1 MNFNFLS
8 KKEDFWAWS
17 LLIYGFLARILYIFC
32 FTSPNDYLWSD
43 AGTYDAH
50 AMRMA
55 SGTHIELSTYWPPFF
70 HIFLSLI
77 YRILIWLGLEAQR
90 VSVDIVVF
98 GLFYAI
104 GFWCIYQISKKLFS
118 PKIALIILAVVTFW
132 WPFVFLNA
140 LVMSENLFF
149 PTFLLGFY
157 FLIKNPEK
165 LSTGMWVGLF
175 WGIAAI
181 TRPII
186 LAFIP
191 CFLLWCLW
199 QKINWKFIAGF
210 ILAAGLVIANMCI
223 FNFYYTGGRENF
235 VSSSGGFNFAMTWC
249 DVKSVKYFTSDG
261 YWYWFASAANV
272 DYPDERAISTSTP
285 FENQEYYYQI
295 GLDCIKERPFQIVKN
310 SYSIVKL
317 FHSHLFPTTADMPFW
332 EPLRIIF
339 KILTAAL
346 FVASAATIIG
356 IATKKIHAERH
367 NRKFF
372 YLFALAIFS
381 LFATI
386 YLQNVGEERYMIPYV
401 PLLILMSIP
410 SLSLLYKKF
419 RAVKKTEFDRR
430 IWIFCLTFAIFS
442 FFIFWLHLF
451 SIKETRFILQDGTET
466 KITLPDRSDND
477 AQRNLNYKI
486 IVDSKIKQVSQISIA
501 MDDFISKI
509 SVNGEDIDLSG
520 VKKKYSTNVL
530 DNWRRGYIFNIP
542 LKAGQN
548 TIIVSGQNTGWGY
561 SFRFA
566 QRPSF
571 TVWMLVFLAIGIPTA
586 YVLTMFIRAIYEK
599 NID

>member
-8 KKEDFWAWS
+8 KKEDFWAWF
-17 LLIYGFLARILYIFC
+17 LLIYGFAIRILYIFC

-43 AGTYDAH
+43 AGTYDVH

-77 YRILIWLGLEAQR
+77 YRILMWLGLESQR
-90 VSVDIVVF
+90 VSFDVVIF
-98 GLFYAI
+98 GVFYAI

-118 PKIALIILAVVTFW
+118 PKIALIILAVVAFW

-157 FLIKNPEK
+157 FLIKSPEK
-165 LSTGMWVGLF
+165 PSTGIWVGLF

-199 QKINWKFIAGF
+199 QKINWKLIANF
-210 ILAAGLVIANMCI
+210 ILFAGLVIANMCF
-223 FNFYYTGGRENF
+223 FNFYYTGGREDF
-235 VSSSGGFNFAMTWC
+235 ISSSGGFNFAMTWC

-261 YWYWFASAANV
+261 YWYWFASAANI
-272 DYPDERAISTSTP
+272 DYPDERAISTNVP
-285 FENQEYYYQI
+285 FENQKYYYQI
-295 GLDCIKERPFQIVKN
+295 GLDCIKEKPFQIFKN

-317 FHSHLFPTTADMPFW
+317 FHSHLFPTTSDMPFW
-332 EPLRIIF
+332 GALRIIF
-339 KILTAAL
+339 KILTIIA
-346 FVASAATIIG
+346 FIASAVTIIG
-356 IATKKIHAERH
+356 ISTKKIRIESH
-367 NRKFF
+367 NKKFF
-372 YLFALAIFS
+372 YLFGLAILS

-386 YLQNVGEERYMIPYV
+386 YLQNVGEERYMIPYA
-401 PLLILMSIP
+401 PLLILMSVP
-410 SLSLLYKKF
+410 SLSLLYKKW
-419 RAVKKTEFDRR
+419 RSVKKTKFNRKV
-430 IWIFCLTFAIFS
+430 WIFCFAFAAFS

-451 SIKETRFILQDGTET
+451 SIEDARFVSENGGETQIA
-466 KITLPDRSDND
+466 LPDRND
-477 AQRNLNYKI
+477 DGSQRNLKYKI
-486 IVDSKIKQVSQISIA
+486 VINSKIRQTSQVNIS
-501 MDDFISKI
+501 MDDFINKI
-509 SVNGEDIDLSG
+509 SVNGKDIDLSP
-520 VKKKYSTNVL
+520 VKKKYSVDVL
-530 DNWRRGYIFNIP
+530 NDWKRGYIFDIP
-542 LKAGQN
+542 LKSGQN

-561 SFRFA
+561 SFKFA

-571 TVWMLVFLAIGIPTA
+571 IAWMLAFLAIGIPTA
-586 YVLTMFIRAIYEK
+586 FALTIFIKAIYEK
-599 NID
+599 NPD